1 MARRLG
7 AEEQWLAAVR
17 SESPESDNASTGS
30 LDGLDESWELALH
43 YAELVNESGHSVSDA
58 DYQALAKHWDDGEII
73 ELTLVIGLF
82 SYFNRFNDALRI
94 EITK

>member
-1 MARRLG
+1 LG
-7 AEEQWLAAVR
+7 AEERWLAAVC
-17 SESPESDNASTGS
+17 SESTESDKASTGS
-30 LDGLDESWELALH
+30 LDGLDESWKLALH

-73 ELTLVIGLF
+73 ELTMVIGLF
-82 SYFNRFNDALRI
+82 NYFNRFNDALRV